1 MENGH
6 RQYYEGG
13 RFSSVLRGK
22 ERFSSQAPGRYRRI
36 TWASTSRAV
45 NATRFI
51 SPRANIAAWS
61 ERKGES
67 ERELWPYARTE
78 YARGASVNSTASTQ
92 PSPPFTERLP
102 SGSVLKLRTLK
113 QPVAPPHPPTGTST
127 DPMRT
132 RCTSPQATS

>member
-6 RQYYEGG
+6 RQFHEGG
-13 RFSSVLRGK
+13 RFSCLPEIIYRVLRGK
-22 ERFSSQAPGRYRRI
+22 ERISSQAPGRYRRI

-67 ERELWPYARTE
+67 GRELWPYARTE
-78 YARGASVNSTASTQ
+78 YARGTSVNSTASTQ
-92 PSPPFTERLP
+92 PSPP
-102 SGSVLKLRTLK
+102 
-113 QPVAPPHPPTGTST
+113 
-127 DPMRT
+127 
-132 RCTSPQATS
+132 